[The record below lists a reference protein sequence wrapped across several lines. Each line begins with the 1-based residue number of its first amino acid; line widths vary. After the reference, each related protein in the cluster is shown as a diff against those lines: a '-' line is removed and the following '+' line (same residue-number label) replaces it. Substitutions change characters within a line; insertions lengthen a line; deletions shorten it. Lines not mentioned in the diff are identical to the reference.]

1 MGSCLSF
8 LVHRKSNQ
16 VRELV
21 GDTEGDLDM
30 ERITHITV
38 DIQERIR
45 RRAQQE
51 ELDFFRISSTQL
63 HFNHRKLL
71 S

>member
-1 MGSCLSF
+1 MGGCLSF

-21 GDTEGDLDM
+21 GDTEEDVGT

-38 DIQERIR
+38 DIQERMR
-45 RRAQQE
+45 RGVQQAE
-51 ELDFFRISSTQL
+51 FDFFRI
-63 HFNHRKLL
+63 
-71 S
+71 